1 MVDCINRQVREC
13 NFRAIEINEHT
24 DITARIA
31 LIDDG
36 FANHL
41 AVDFKREAAAILDD
55 LEGVDAVG
63 SVSFVKFAAEV
74 LAPEAGPGISLAAV
88 ILIEPVFAVTAWCI
102 DDLKAVEGADTF
114 SCLIIAEDH
123 AEGVDR

>member
-13 NFRAIEINEHT
+13 NFRAIEVDEHT
-24 DITARIA
+24 DITASIA
-31 LIDDG
+31 FIDDG

-41 AVDFKREAAAILDD
+41 AVDHKREAAALLDD

-74 LAPEAGPGISLAAV
+74 LAPEARPGVGLAAV

-102 DDLKAVEGADTF
+102 DDLKAVESADAF
-114 SCLIIAEDH
+114 GRLAIAEDH
-123 AEGVDR
+123 AE